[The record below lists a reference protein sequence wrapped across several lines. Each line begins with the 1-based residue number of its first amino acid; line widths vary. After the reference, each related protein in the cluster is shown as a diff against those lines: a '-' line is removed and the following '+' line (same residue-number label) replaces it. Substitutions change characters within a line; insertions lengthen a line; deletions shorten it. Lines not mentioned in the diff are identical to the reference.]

1 MTLNFFIFFYKIPI
15 FLYFSYV
22 LIEKCNIKQMFDVT
36 LIRNWMRNSTVYELN
51 QTKIMQISTPFIA
64 L

>member
-1 MTLNFFIFFYKIPI
+1 MPKYI

-36 LIRNWMRNSTVYELN
+36 LIHNWMRNSTVNELN